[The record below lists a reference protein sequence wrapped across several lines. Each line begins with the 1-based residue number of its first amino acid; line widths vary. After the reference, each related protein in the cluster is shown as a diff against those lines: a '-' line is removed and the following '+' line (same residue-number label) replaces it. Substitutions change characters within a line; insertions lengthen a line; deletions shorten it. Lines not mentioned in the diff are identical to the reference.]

1 MKKLEIVTLVAIAA
15 LAGTSTFAMWPRGG
29 QGAGQWQGAWQAQCV
44 DSNNNGV
51 CDGQEDF
58 DGDGIPNNQ
67 DEDYKTY
74 QNAPEN
80 GQLQSNQY
88 KGANK
93 GGVNA
98 QGVNAPKTG
107 TGSMGAN
114 AKRNWN
120 MEKVQQAKQVLAQKR
135 NQYAQNLGNI
145 APKVDEV
152 LAKYFDKLSALPV
165 EDQISKLQTLLEKI
179 DAAEEKI
186 QSITDEEKKELYT
199 NLLEYLKV
207 AVQEKL
213 VDLTSDTSDTETE
226 EDVLDS
232 ILE

>member
-1 MKKLEIVTLVAIAA
+1 MKKLEIVTLVAMFT
-15 LAGTSTFAMWPRGG
+15 LAGTATFAMWPRGG
-29 QGAGQWQGAWQAQCV
+29 QGVGQWQGAWQAQCV
-44 DSNNNGV
+44 DSDNNGV

-58 DGDGIPNNQ
+58 DGDGIPNSQ

-74 QNAPEN
+74 QNAPEG

-93 GGVNA
+93 NGANA
-98 QGVNAPKTG
+98 QGAGQWQGAWQWNVNR
-107 TGSMGAN
+107 S
-114 AKRNWN
+114 
-120 MEKVQQAKQVLAQKR
+120 QQAKQVLAQKR

-145 APKVDEV
+145 APKVDNIMTN
-152 LAKYFDKLSALPV
+152 YFDKLSALPV
-165 EDQISKLQTLLEKI
+165 EDQITKLQTLIDKI

-186 QSITDEEKKELYT
+186 QAITDEEKKELYT

-207 AVQEKL
+207 AAEEKL
-213 VDLTSDTSDTETE
+213 VDLTATTDTTTDDSI
-226 EDVLDS
+226 LDS